1 VDALLPLRRPV
12 PPELVSLLE
21 SQAGPAILLSPTY
34 RIVATNQA
42 YRDHYANELT
52 VGTSRCFEI
61 SHGYDSPC
69 DQNGESCPLKQAAE
83 TRQPARAFHVHQSP
97 SGPEHVDVKLTPLL
111 DERGEVSY
119 YLERVKVIDSASARG
134 HGTFVGRS
142 AAFTRV
148 VELIQRA
155 AQFEVPVLV
164 LGESGTGKEL
174 AANALHAAGSR
185 ATGPFV
191 PVECS
196 GLPEALFESELFGHA
211 RGAFTGAESSH
222 TGLVEAAKGGTLF
235 LDEIGDVPLSMQIKL
250 LRLIE
255 SGTYRRVGETQ
266 RRPLEARVVLAT
278 HRDLASGVRDGWFRR
293 DLYYR
298 INAFPI
304 ELPPLR
310 DRRDDLPLLVDAIL
324 QATGSSKTLDTA
336 ALRWLEQ
343 QSLPGNVRELRNLL
357 ERAHMLADGD
367 TIGVPHLSPLGST
380 GQPPSTALQWA
391 RPEIR
396 PLRDVE
402 REYLTWA
409 RDSFSGER
417 SELAVKLGLSERTL
431 YRKLKAL
438 EDET

>member
-1 VDALLPLRRPV
+1 M
-12 PPELVSLLE
+12 SLLE
-21 SQAGPAILLSPTY
+21 AQPGPAILLSPTY
-34 RIVATNQA
+34 RIVATNRA
-42 YRDHYANELT
+42 YRAHYADDL
-52 VGTSRCFEI
+52 VLGSSRCFEV
-61 SHGYDSPC
+61 SHGYGSPC
-69 DQNGESCPLKQAAE
+69 DENGESCPLKQALE
-83 TRQPARAFHVHQSP
+83 TRRPSRAFHVHQSP
-97 SGPEHVDVKLTPLL
+97 SGPEHVDVQLTPLF

-119 YLERVKVIDSASARG
+119 FLEAVEVIDAASARG
-134 HGTFVGRS
+134 TGTFVGRS
-142 AAFTRV
+142 SAFTRV

-155 AQFEVPVLV
+155 AKFEVPVLV

-174 AANALHAAGSR
+174 AAKALHGAGPR

-211 RGAFTGAESSH
+211 RGAFTGAEKSH

-255 SGTYRRVGETQ
+255 SGTYRRVGETE

-278 HRDLASGVRDGWFRR
+278 HRDLSRGVREGWFRR

-304 ELPPLR
+304 TLPPLR
-310 DRRDDLPLLVDAIL
+310 ERRDDLPLLVDAIL
-324 QATGSSKTLDTA
+324 KTTGCDKRLDDA
-336 ALRWLEQ
+336 ALRWLER

-367 TIGVPHLSPLGST
+367 VISVRHLDTLDGT
-380 GQPPSTALQWA
+380 TQPEDPGWA
-391 RPEIR
+391 RGEIR

-402 REYLTWA
+402 REYLIWA
-409 RDSFSGER
+409 RDNFEGER
-417 SELAVKLGLSERTL
+417 SELATKLGLSERTL
-431 YRKLKAL
+431 YRKLKSLDA
-438 EDET
+438 E